1 MSKRMPVDVCAH
13 ELCNRPIY
21 KGEKVWKS
29 GIDLYCKI
37 NCFLEQIKRE
47 RRK

>member
-1 MSKRMPVDVCAH
+1 MSRRKPVDVCAH
-13 ELCNRPIY
+13 VLCNGPIL
-21 KGEKVWKS
+21 KGQRVWKS

-47 RRK
+47 RTK